1 MKRCMIGIFFGALIL
16 TLSVYMYLC
25 MAFPDDVVEDV
36 VQEISC
42 NDRKVV
48 IGKRGGGAT
57 VGYYYVVYDGKSE
70 PKNVVVVVKDL
81 GREPE
86 IKRDDNG
93 CVIVHVDNI
102 DSIVRCREDVLV
114 EENGD
119 GGVLIRLQ

>member
-57 VGYYYVVYDGKSE
+57 VGNSIRINGETYTVYNDTGGYYVNSDVKTRGLGK
-70 PKNVVVVVKDL
+70 
-81 GREPE
+81 
-86 IKRDDNG
+86 
-93 CVIVHVDNI
+93 CT
-102 DSIVRCREDVLV
+102 
-114 EENGD
+114 
-119 GGVLIRLQ
+119 